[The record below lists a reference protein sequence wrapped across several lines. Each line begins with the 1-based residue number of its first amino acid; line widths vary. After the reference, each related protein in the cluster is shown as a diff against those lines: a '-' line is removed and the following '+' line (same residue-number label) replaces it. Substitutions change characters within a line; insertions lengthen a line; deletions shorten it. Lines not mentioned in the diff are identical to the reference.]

1 MEVLIFVILCCF
13 LYTFIIFLIGY
24 YVGLIVK
31 EED

>member
-24 YVGLIVK
+24 YVGLAAK